1 MIKLTTPIVLFICT
15 AFLSSAALAGKSD
28 DTLRVGFSQQLQ
40 SLDSYNSPG
49 REGNLNGYWIYD
61 TLTYRDPNTLEFK
74 PSLATA
80 WRRIDDLTLEFDIR
94 EGVKFHNGQLLTP
107 EDVAFTLNYESD
119 PANKVY
125 NQTAVGWID
134 HAEAMKD
141 GKVRI
146 KAKAITPYA
155 LEYISILSIYPE
167 KYFKEVGKDGMG
179 MKPIGTGPFKAERGP
194 NNTIIYTRFDD
205 YFDGSPKGKAQ
216 IAKMIYEVIPDPNTQ
231 IAELITGKLDWAYQI
246 SNDQAE
252 GLKRIPNIQVI
263 SADTFRVAFIS
274 LDAAGKTSPDTPL
287 KNVLVRK
294 AINYAINREGIV
306 RNLMKTG
313 AQVINSA
320 CNPVQ
325 FGCEQDVVSYK
336 YNASEAKAL
345 MQKSGYPDGFT
356 VDILG
361 YRNRQVA
368 DAIVGDLRAIGI
380 TANLRWLQYPAA
392 VQKRRA
398 NEAPMLIDDWGSNSI
413 NDVAAILPPFFT
425 NGTDDFS
432 MDKEVAKDIVAGG
445 ATNETSAR
453 KAAYAA
459 ALKRIAENAY
469 WVPLFTMPINY
480 AFNTGLEFPV
490 NRAEIPEFYRARWK

>member
-1 MIKLTTPIVLFICT
+1 MSKLVTHIVLFVCT
-15 AFLSSAALAGKSD
+15 AFLTSTAFAGKSD
-28 DTLRVGFSQQLQ
+28 NTLRFGFSQQLQ
-40 SLDSYNSPG
+40 SLDNYYSPG
-49 REGNLNGYWIYD
+49 REGVLNGFWIYD
-61 TLTYRDPNTLEFK
+61 ALTYRDPDTLEYK

-94 EGVKFHNGQLLTP
+94 QGVKFHNGESLTP
-107 EDVAFTLNYESD
+107 EDVAFTLNYVSD
-119 PANKVY
+119 PENKVY
-125 NQTAVGWID
+125 NQTAAGWID
-134 HAEAMKD
+134 HAEVVSG

-146 KAKAITPYA
+146 KAKAVTPFA
-155 LEYISILSIYPE
+155 LEYISILAIYPE
-167 KYFKEVGKDGMG
+167 KYYREVGKDGMG
-179 MKPIGTGPFKAERGP
+179 IRPIGTGPFKAERGT
-194 NNTIIYTRFDD
+194 NNTIVYTRFED
-205 YFDGSPKGKAQ
+205 YFEGSPKGKPR

-252 GLKRIPNIQVI
+252 ALRRIPSIRVV
-263 SADTFRVAFIS
+263 SADTFRIAFIS
-274 LDAAGKTSPDTPL
+274 LDAAAKTSPDTPL

-325 FGCEQDVVSYK
+325 FGCDQEVVSYK
-336 YNASEAKAL
+336 YDVSQATAL
-345 MQKSGYPDGFT
+345 MQKAGYAGGFT

-368 DAIVGDLRAIGI
+368 DAIIGDLRAIGI
-380 TANLRWLQYPAA
+380 TANLKWLQYPAA

-398 NEAPMLIDDWGSNSI
+398 NEAPMLIDDWGSNSV
-413 NDVAAILPPFFT
+413 NDVAAILPAFFT
-425 NGTDDFS
+425 NGVDDFS
-432 MDKEVAKDIVAGG
+432 MDKQVAQDIIAGG
-445 ATNETSAR
+445 ATNDAAAR
-453 KAAYAA
+453 KAAYSA

-480 AFNTGLEFPV
+480 VFSAALDFPV
-490 NRAEIPEFYRARWK
+490 NRAEIPEFYRAQWK